1 MNIHVSPDLEKDL
14 KRIKSR
20 DIRLFKQIQKQI
32 TLFAQ
37 NQKHPSLRVHKL
49 TGSMKN
55 LWSIS
60 IDRNIRMLFII
71 DKNEIIFF
79 EIGTHDQ
86 VYR

>member
-1 MNIHVSPDLEKDL
+1 MNIHISPDLEKEL

-20 DIRLFKQIQKQI
+20 DIKLFKQIQKQI
-32 TLFAQ
+32 TLFTQ
-37 NQKHPSLRVHKL
+37 NQKHPSLRLNKL
-49 TGSMKN
+49 TGNMKN

-71 DKNEIIFF
+71 LEDEIYFF
-79 EIGTHDQ
+79 DIRTHDQ